1 MITRLNNDEE
11 KIGLF
16 VPCDWPFLRSMRA
29 FQGEDPPLPERA
41 HFPHRGDIFGRLWGE
56 IDGLILRDDG
66 LLYFSTRNGLVF
78 CLDGLKKRIL
88 WKFKAEAEF
97 LTSPCLGA
105 HGLTIYD
112 RSNTLYHL
120 DLQGQLIW
128 QKKIEVAITSELR
141 ENEGI
146 IYFGLESGELLALD
160 SNRGEEI
167 WRFKAGGAV
176 RAAPAFSGQ
185 LVILG
190 CDDGRVYF
198 LTEKG
203 KLAGNFSA
211 GSGIRVAPVVDD
223 NRLYFGSADN
233 YFYCLG
239 LNRRSRKWR
248 ILMGGHLSTAPIV
261 DKKRLYFFT
270 SNNVLYCLNKRSGD
284 ILWWQ
289 PLPSHSMFRLELAGD
304 KILASSFSTELAC
317 YDVETGKKAGD
328 YNAPLDLKSNA
339 LWLDPYLLV
348 NIYDPQREE
357 GEIIY
362 LSKQVKVF
370 LSPIKESPGKAGEE
384 IAFTAT
390 TFGFFLP
397 KFEFYLKEGEKSEVL
412 QKESDKN
419 TFIWYPQKE
428 GTYVVGVRVGDG
440 REKAEAELPYLI
452 EKKGAAEKKKSRPI
466 KIKGVIERRI
476 NHASRRSS

>member
-1 MITRLNNDEE
+1 MRRRSVCLFLA
-11 KIGLF
+11 IGLF
-16 VPCDWPFLRSMRA
+16 SVQCALFRERI
-29 FQGEDPPLPERA
+29 PPYPSGLI
-41 HFPHRGDIFGRLWGE
+41 FPIEETFSVAYGGE
-56 IDGLILRDDG
+56 IDGLILRSDG

-88 WKFKAEAEF
+88 WKFKAEADF

-128 QKKIEVAITSELR
+128 QKKIEASIASELR

-146 IYFGLESGELLALD
+146 IYFGLESGELIALD

-185 LVILG
+185 HVIFG
-190 CDDGRVYF
+190 CDDGKVYF

-203 KLAGNFSA
+203 KFAGNFSA

-223 NRLYFGSADN
+223 DRLYFGSADN
-233 YFYCLG
+233 HFYCLG
-239 LNRRSRKWR
+239 LARRSRKWR
-248 ILMGGHLSTAPIV
+248 ILMGGRISTEPIV

-289 PLPSHSMFRLELAGD
+289 PLPSHSVFRLELVAD
-304 KILASSFSTELAC
+304 KIVASSLSTQLAC
-317 YDVETGKKAGD
+317 YDIETGKKAGD
-328 YNAPLDLKSNA
+328 YNAPLDLKSNV
-339 LWLDPYLLV
+339 LWLNPYLLV
-348 NIYDPQREE
+348 NIYNPEREE
-357 GEIIY
+357 GELIY

-370 LSPIKESPGKAGEE
+370 LGPYKTSPQKAGDE
-384 IAFTAT
+384 IGFMATAY
-390 TFGFFLP
+390 GFFLP
-397 KFEFYLKEGEKSEVL
+397 KFEFYLKEAEKSEVV
-412 QKESDKN
+412 QEESDKN

-428 GTYVVGVRVGDG
+428 GTYVVGVRVSDG
-440 REKAEAELPYLI
+440 KEKAEAEVPYTI
-452 EKKGAAEKKKSRPI
+452 EKKGATEKKEIKADQDKKSYRKENQPCTET
-466 KIKGVIERRI
+466 KL
-476 NHASRRSS
+476 STF

>member
-1 MITRLNNDEE
+1 MFLA
-11 KIGLF
+11 IGLF
-16 VPCDWPFLRSMRA
+16 SVQCALFR
-29 FQGEDPPLPERA
+29 EKIPPYPSGLI
-41 HFPHRGDIFGRLWGE
+41 FPIEETFSVAYGGE
-56 IDGLILRDDG
+56 IDGLIRRDDG
-66 LLYFSTRNGLVF
+66 RLYFSTRNGFVF

-88 WKFKAEAEF
+88 WKFKAEADF
-97 LTSPCLGA
+97 LTSPCLGG

-141 ENEGI
+141 ENAGI

-160 SNRGEEI
+160 SNRGKEI

-185 LVILG
+185 HVIFG

-211 GSGIRVAPVVDD
+211 GSGIRVAPVVEDD
-223 NRLYFGSADN
+223 RLYFGSADN

-239 LNRRSRKWR
+239 LGRRSRKWR
-248 ILMGGHLSTAPIV
+248 ILMGGRISTEPIM

-270 SNNVLYCLNKRSGD
+270 TNNVLYCLNKRSGD

-289 PLPSHSMFRLELAGD
+289 PLPSHSVFRLELAGD
-304 KILASSFSTELAC
+304 KILASSFSTQLAC
-317 YDVETGKKAGD
+317 YDIETGKNAGD
-328 YNAPLDLKSNA
+328 YSAPLDLKSNA
-339 LWLDPYLLV
+339 LWLNPYLLV
-348 NIYDPQREE
+348 NIYNPQRGE
-357 GEIIY
+357 GELIY
-362 LSKQVKVF
+362 LSKQVKVI
-370 LSPIKESPGKAGEE
+370 LSPMKESPGKVGDE
-384 IAFTAT
+384 IGFTAT
-390 TFGFFLP
+390 TSGFFLP
-397 KFEFYLKEGEKSEVL
+397 KVEFYVKEGDKSEVV

-440 REKAEAELPYLI
+440 REKAEVEVPYTI
-452 EKKGAAEKKKSRPI
+452 EKKGAAEKKDTKADQDKKSDRKENQPCTET
-466 KIKGVIERRI
+466 KLS
-476 NHASRRSS
+476 NF